1 MKRAEII
8 SDSFHCGEVVYNDA
22 RCVRDIDRYTY
33 RVRIADIYNVKRES
47 GSLAYLRHNATS
59 HIVRRDG
66 FHSENDVT
74 AADTSFTQAPIKCYQ
89 SAAEIHVILLK
100 SQWRWNIYALHCF
113 TFRINYDK
121 YDVCKKISA
130 ITIIFFFKWR
140 FAFFRHPRAYTMSKF
155 LKLPKVSI
163 VQGIYKVSWF
173 EVL

>member
-100 SQWRWNIYALHCF
+100 SQ
-113 TFRINYDK
+113 
-121 YDVCKKISA
+121 
-130 ITIIFFFKWR
+130 
-140 FAFFRHPRAYTMSKF
+140 
-155 LKLPKVSI
+155 
-163 VQGIYKVSWF
+163 
-173 EVL
+173 